1 MARSAEPP
9 LSTGHAAEPRGGES
23 RSASD
28 RARAVTEPPPL
39 SERTLGR
46 TRGADADD
54 APVLVRTRHHEVVL
68 YPEPMPLFE
77 ALERAIGRARERV
90 WLETYIYRDDAM
102 GAAFAALLARAAARG
117 VDVRLLYDPQ
127 GSRGT
132 SRAFFRSLAATGVAV
147 RAYRPFRLARKRWTY
162 WPRDHGRNVVVDDTA
177 YTGGIN
183 WGIEWWP
190 RELGGE
196 GWHDVSVGLR
206 GPCVLD
212 FMRVFEMR
220 WEEASR
226 VDCIS
231 DHASPPTATDV
242 ELIAD
247 SPASRSI
254 IVERLCAQV
263 RAARRRVW
271 IENAYCIP
279 PIVLLDALTHA
290 ARRGVDV
297 RLLMPA
303 ETDLPIIRTITRGE
317 YAEWLRRGLSVSE
330 FQGRVMHSKF
340 AVVDDDWATVGTFNA
355 MTPGIWWANET
366 NVIVHDRRFADELA
380 RVFERDTA
388 RSIAITHGWTRQR
401 PVYRRL
407 WERFAAGLYRLVER
421 TLMPVRR
428 ALRGRSLRRY
438 ALPSPASEPAS
449 ITGE

>member
-1 MARSAEPP
+1 
-9 LSTGHAAEPRGGES
+9 
-23 RSASD
+23 
-28 RARAVTEPPPL
+28 VTEHEAL
-39 SERTLGR
+39 SERALAHAR
-46 TRGADADD
+46 ADGAGE
-54 APVLVRTRHHEVVL
+54 APVLVRTTHHEVVL
-68 YPEPMPLFE
+68 FPEPMPLFE
-77 ALERAIGRARERV
+77 TLERSIARARERV

-102 GAAFAALLARAAARG
+102 GAFFAALLERAAARG

-132 SRAFFRSLAATGVAV
+132 SRAFFRHLAEAGVQV

-162 WPRDHGRNVVVDDTA
+162 WPRDHGRTVVVDDAA

-183 WGIEWWP
+183 WGIEWWS

-220 WEEASR
+220 WEEASH

-231 DHASPPTATDV
+231 DHAPHVGTVDV

-279 PIVLLDALTHA
+279 PRVLLDALTRA

-317 YAEWLRRGLSVSE
+317 YADWLRRGLVVLE

-340 AVVDDDWATVGTFNA
+340 AIVDDDWATVGTFNA

-366 NVIVHDRRFADELA
+366 NVVVHDRRFADELA
-380 RVFERDTA
+380 RVFERDVA
-388 RSIAITHGWTRQR
+388 RSIVITLGWTRQR
-401 PVYRRL
+401 PRHRRL
-407 WERFAAGLYRLVER
+407 WERFAAALYRLVER
-421 TLMPVRR
+421 TLVTARR
-428 ALRGRSLRRY
+428 VLRGPSIRVR
-438 ALPSPASEPAS
+438 ALPSPASE
-449 ITGE
+449 